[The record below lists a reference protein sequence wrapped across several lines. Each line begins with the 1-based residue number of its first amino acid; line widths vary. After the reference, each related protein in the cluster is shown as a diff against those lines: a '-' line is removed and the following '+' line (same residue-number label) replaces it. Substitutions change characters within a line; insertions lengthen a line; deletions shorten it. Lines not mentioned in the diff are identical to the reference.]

1 MKKFIHKLI
10 SLFGYK
16 ITKLDSF
23 YRATSSDYVVRNLFN
38 KNFQLIIFD
47 IGANI
52 GQSAQKYSSLYKNA
66 TIFSFEPSLKEYE
79 IMKTRDIKNFK
90 PFNIGFSNKK
100 TQENLFLNKISATNS
115 LLPLSEK
122 AGKVWPNIELKNIET
137 ITCNFDTLDNFCND
151 MNIKIIDFMKIDTQG
166 SEYLVLDGAK
176 ELLSKKVIRNIQL
189 EVILGDTYKGQK
201 TIGYYMNLLENYGY
215 KLKAI
220 SDITISNGSL
230 ICTDL
235 FFTLY

>member
-1 MKKFIHKLI
+1 MKTFIHKLF

-16 ITKLDSF
+16 ITKSDS
-23 YRATSSDYVVRNLFN
+23 YLANSSNYIVSNLFN
-38 KNFQLIIFD
+38 KDFQLIIFD
-47 IGANI
+47 IGANV
-52 GQSAQKYSSLYKNA
+52 GQSAEKYSSLYKNA
-66 TIFSFEPSLKEYE
+66 TIFSFEPALKEYE
-79 IMKTRDIKNFK
+79 ILKTKNIKNLK
-90 PFNIGFSNKK
+90 PFNIGFSNRK
-100 TQENLFLNKISATNS
+100 TQENFFVNQASATSS

-122 AGKVWPNIELKNIET
+122 AEKVWQNNQLKNIDM
-137 ITCNFDTLDNFCND
+137 ITCDFDTLDNFCND
-151 MNIKIIDFMKIDTQG
+151 MNIKNIDFMKIDTQG